1 MAQWWWLAYNQLSF
15 VHNFE
20 RKPSATSLWEESW
33 SLAFPTKRKRVED
46 NNDGK
51 QIQETARRLAASDM
65 DINFLSAFGN
75 EYKRGSADRDYTVL
89 AGKAAESMLDTFTS
103 VGQNGGKSKQVT
115 KQTI

>member
-1 MAQWWWLAYNQLSF
+1 
-15 VHNFE
+15 
-20 RKPSATSLWEESW
+20 
-33 SLAFPTKRKRVED
+33 
-46 NNDGK
+46 
-51 QIQETARRLAASDM
+51 M

-89 AGKAAESMLDTFTS
+89 AGKAAESMPDTFTS